1 MKNNNNIVGEGD
13 VDFDFVQQRA
23 DADADAGADDD
34 DDADVDVD
42 VDAENRRLLRLIS
55 MLQSRDEFHIR
66 NRNKINELV
75 ENFLDQAEED
85 LHTFLCD
92 NKQHENYRGLD
103 CDRDTEDE
111 VEAAIRFFPNVI
123 SRRGGEFHEYP
134 IQLLAYAFKTVRRLT
149 NIKAVS
155 FIPLL
160 VKLAIELGQFD
171 EEEERGGI
179 LVEDDD

>member
-111 VEAAIRFFPNVI
+111 VEAAIRFFPNI
-123 SRRGGEFHEYP
+123 LSRRGGEFHEYP
-134 IQLLAYAFKTVRRLT
+134 IQHLPYAFKTVHRWLVT
-149 NIKAVS
+149 FKIVFTSYLLGKNIS
-155 FIPLL
+155 IFS
-160 VKLAIELGQFD
+160 
-171 EEEERGGI
+171 
-179 LVEDDD
+179 